1 MYTTYIDWGEV
12 QFMTKQF
19 WIALA
24 VIAVIL
30 VGIVVVTNRNNTT
43 TSTSLGQPTNHV
55 EGNDTKNVTFIEY
68 GDYECP
74 ICEEFYPTVKQVV
87 ADEFNNIKF
96 QFRNLPLTQI
106 HPNAFAGA
114 RAAEAASDLGK
125 FWQMHDLLYDYQN
138 DWVPSSNPLTFFD
151 TYASQLGLNV
161 TQFNKDYS
169 SNQVDN
175 AINADLNA
183 FNQTGDQMATP
194 TFILDGKTLNNEN
207 LIGSNN
213 EPSVAAFESVINA
226 EIAKKN
232 PTT

>member
-1 MYTTYIDWGEV
+1 MSKE
-12 QFMTKQF
+12 F
-19 WIALA
+19 WIALV
-24 VIAVIL
+24 VIAAIL
-30 VGIVVVTNRNNTT
+30 LGIVVVTDRNKGSTSTT
-43 TSTSLGQPTNHV
+43 TGQPTNHI
-55 EGNDTKNVTFIEY
+55 EGKDAKNVTFIEY

-74 ICEEFYPTVKQVV
+74 ICEEFYATVKQV
-87 ADEFNNIKF
+87 ASDEFNNIKF

-114 RAAEAASDLGK
+114 RAAEAASDLGQ
-125 FWQMHDLLYDYQN
+125 FWQMHDLLYENQSA
-138 DWVPSSNPLTFFD
+138 WVSSSNPLTFFD
-151 TYASQLGLNV
+151 NYASQLGLNV

-207 LIGSNN
+207 LIGSNGL
-213 EPSVAAFESVINA
+213 PSVTAFESAINA
-226 EIAKKN
+226 EIAAKN

>member
-1 MYTTYIDWGEV
+1 MS
-12 QFMTKQF
+12 KQF
-19 WIALA
+19 WIALV
-24 VIAVIL
+24 VIAAIL
-30 VGIVVVTNRNNTT
+30 VGIVVVTNHNNG
-43 TSTSLGQPTNHV
+43 STSSSTGKPTQHV
-55 EGNDTKNVTFIEY
+55 EGKDSKNVTLIEY

-74 ICEEFYPTVKQVV
+74 ICNEFYPSVKQVV

-96 QFRNLPLTQI
+96 QFSNLPLTQI

-114 RAAEAASDLGK
+114 RAAEAASDLGQ
-125 FWQMHDLLYDYQN
+125 FWQMHDLLYENQN
-138 DWVPSSNPLTFFD
+138 AWVSSSNPLSFFD
-151 TYASQLGLNV
+151 NYASSLGLNV
-161 TQFNKDYS
+161 AQFNTDYS

-194 TFILDGKTLNNEN
+194 TFILDGKTLNNVN

-213 EPSVAAFESVINA
+213 IPSVTAFEKIINA